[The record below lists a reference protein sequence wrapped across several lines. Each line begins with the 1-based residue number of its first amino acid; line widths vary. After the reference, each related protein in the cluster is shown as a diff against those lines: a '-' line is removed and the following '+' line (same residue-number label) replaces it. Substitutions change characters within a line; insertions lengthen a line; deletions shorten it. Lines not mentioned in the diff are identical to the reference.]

1 MTGWE
6 SHLLLIHASP
16 CRAQTSNCRYLFL
29 SFTPNLLQPQRQA
42 TNQTFRNVTNM
53 EQKKTRRHK
62 DTGEVRMLLTWLSPG
77 RRGMEAAL
85 PWPSIGGKCSVSE
98 LPSRPISFIST
109 VCKQSR
115 RAGDGMTGCHEHE
128 GTCGK
133 VWSWEQ
139 RREPRVSERQMLWEN
154 LANAI
159 VSCCFFGVCVCV
171 FYKTRSI
178 L

>member
-1 MTGWE
+1 MHLNVECKPVTTGICFLA
-6 SHLLLIHASP
+6 LL
-16 CRAQTSNCRYLFL
+16 QNF
-29 SFTPNLLQPQRQA
+29 LQPQRQA

-115 RAGDGMTGCHEHE
+115 RWYDWLPWTWGDMWKSLVMRTEKRTKGLRVTNVVGKPGKCNNE
-128 GTCGK
+128 GFFL
-133 VWSWEQ
+133 V
-139 RREPRVSERQMLWEN
+139 V
-154 LANAI
+154 
-159 VSCCFFGVCVCV
+159 FFGVCVCV
-171 FYKTRSI
+171 VYKTKSI